1 MSSQKVN
8 LVRQGF
14 ETKAYRNAIDTTFTQ
29 LVTPPPPI
37 EETITVDQF
46 FEAYTTLFYEIPAT
60 GPLNS
65 HEFLEF

>member
-14 ETKAYRNAIDTTFTQ
+14 ETKAYKNAIDTTFTQ

-46 FEAYTTLFYEIPAT
+46 FEAYTTL
-60 GPLNS
+60 
-65 HEFLEF
+65 